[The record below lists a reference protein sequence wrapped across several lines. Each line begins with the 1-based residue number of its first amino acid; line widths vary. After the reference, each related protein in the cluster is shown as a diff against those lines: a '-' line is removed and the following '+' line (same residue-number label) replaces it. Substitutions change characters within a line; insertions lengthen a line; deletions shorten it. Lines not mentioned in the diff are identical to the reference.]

1 MITEVLTRPQTPDGD
16 PSVAFGI
23 YIVSRNGR
31 PEAPETDSKRMVKST
46 GGPGSS
52 QLQESARYKTAYPNF
67 PETKSRV
74 SPLSKVWFSWG
85 TRVLLWHKQ
94 APLGVCYV
102 MARGFSGEHHM
113 AAGLPVHVQYTHPAA
128 ADAGCHPGKSKD
140 GPWRATEF
148 NQTNSTNDG
157 Q

>member
-1 MITEVLTRPQTPDGD
+1 
-16 PSVAFGI
+16 
-23 YIVSRNGR
+23 
-31 PEAPETDSKRMVKST
+31 MVKST

-52 QLQESARYKTAYPNF
+52 QLQESARYKTVYPNF

-94 APLGVCYV
+94 APLGVCNV
-102 MARGFSGEHHM
+102 MVRGISCEHHM
-113 AAGLPVHVQYTHPAA
+113 AAGLPVHVQYTHPVA

-148 NQTNSTNDG
+148 NQTNSTIPAYDIYMCTLRVPSG
-157 Q
+157 PGTPPRAPEPLCQQKMITLACE

>member
-1 MITEVLTRPQTPDGD
+1 MGDTCTAVAQAGSIRSLLCDG
-16 PSVAFGI
+16 PGFQFLINSKYQ

-52 QLQESARYKTAYPNF
+52 QLQESARYKTVYPNF

-94 APLGVCYV
+94 APLGVCNV
-102 MARGFSGEHHM
+102 MVRGISCEHHM
-113 AAGLPVHVQYTHPAA
+113 AAGLPVHVQYTHPVA
-128 ADAGCHPGKSKD
+128 ADAGCHPGKNKY
-140 GPWRATEF
+140 TC
-148 NQTNSTNDG
+148 
-157 Q
+157 